1 MNRPE
6 RAERRGLSLAL
17 ALGVHLLFFALMFV
31 GLQWKN
37 KEQAPV
43 AVELWAAM
51 PAPRAVATPAPRP
64 RPEPKPER
72 RVERPAPEV
81 APEAP
86 PRKADIELKQPKKP
100 EHKAEPKPEPKPEP
114 KKPEIKKPELKVEP
128 KPEVKKPEPKP
139 DTKAEPKKPEPKV
152 EPKKVEAKPDDAK
165 VAARNAAAAIQAV
178 AAAAAQAEA
187 KARAAQ
193 EVARQGAIGDYV
205 AQLTAKVR
213 RNVLVPDELKGNP
226 KAVFEVKL
234 LPSMEVLSVS
244 KLKSSG
250 NQAYDDSIER
260 AISKSSPFPPLPA
273 GVSFQQFRVL
283 TLEFRPND

>member
-1 MNRPE
+1 MNQPE
-6 RAERRGLSLAL
+6 RAEKRGVSLAL
-17 ALGVHLLFFALMFV
+17 ALGVHLLFFALMFF

-37 KEQAPV
+37 KEKAPV
-43 AVELWAAM
+43 EVELWAAM
-51 PAPRAVATPAPRP
+51 PSPKPVTKPATQPRSEPR
-64 RPEPKPER
+64 PER
-72 RVERPAPEV
+72 RVEKPVPEV

-114 KKPEIKKPELKVEP
+114 KKPEIRKPEP

-139 DTKAEPKKPEPKV
+139 EPKV
-152 EPKKVEAKPDDAK
+152 EPKRQEAKPDDAK
-165 VAARNAAAAIQAV
+165 TAARSAAAAVQAV

-193 EVARQGAIGDYV
+193 DVARQGAIGDYV

-213 RNVLVPDELKGNP
+213 RNVLVPDDMKGNP
-226 KAVFEVKL
+226 EAVFEVKL

-244 KLKSSG
+244 KVKSSG
-250 NQAYDDSIER
+250 NLAYDDSIER

-273 GVSFQQFRVL
+273 GLSFQQFRVL
-283 TLEFRPND
+283 TLKFRPND